1 METGI
6 ISLKSGSRPEG
17 MADVPGVC
25 DLSLTR
31 AVVQYRESDG
41 SVSGAGSL
49 DDIGLAVVVDGGFAG
64 AAEALDLGSGNLK
77 ILDLSSELIVLGWVH
92 QPTLDYINNLIE
104 TQQEELASYS
114 FQLAIKL
121 LSRIGFGPLTRST
134 LLRIGF
140 RDICQ
145 DLDLHEDTSVRIV
158 LNPDHDVMR
167 VNLDYRGGSLIFT
180 VPEDDRCRIKEEA
193 LVEAFPENQIIYV
206 GQQYLDGPA
215 RYEVLFAVASSLTG
229 VRLECSVIRKGLIH
243 LLEMFEPK
251 RHEVIG
257 QHLAIFGHRDTLS
270 QIPLGEYSSQVIV
283 VSDEP
288 SGRDAAATDT
298 VH

>member
-1 METGI
+1 M
-6 ISLKSGSRPEG
+6 
-17 MADVPGVC
+17 
-25 DLSLTR
+25 
-31 AVVQYRESDG
+31 
-41 SVSGAGSL
+41 
-49 DDIGLAVVVDGGFAG
+49 
-64 AAEALDLGSGNLK
+64 
-77 ILDLSSELIVLGWVH
+77 
-92 QPTLDYINNLIE
+92 
-104 TQQEELASYS
+104 
-114 FQLAIKL
+114 AIKL

-180 VPEDDRCRIKEEA
+180 VPEGDRCRIKEEA